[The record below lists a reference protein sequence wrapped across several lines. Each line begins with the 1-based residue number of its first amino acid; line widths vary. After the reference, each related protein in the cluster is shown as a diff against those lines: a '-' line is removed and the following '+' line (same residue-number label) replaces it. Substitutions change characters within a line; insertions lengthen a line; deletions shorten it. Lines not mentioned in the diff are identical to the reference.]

1 MTRWRWTVLSDGWTA
16 AHEGALVAGGSWRH
30 KVRIPTTAVLLEHPR
45 HGRVLFDTGYS
56 DRFFDASAR
65 WPYRLYRHATP
76 VTLTEPG
83 GVAALLVARGV
94 RPESIGH
101 VIISHWHADHIG
113 GLADFPGAAVLTHPE
128 AWASTR
134 DLAGFAALR
143 RALLPDLIPAG
154 VESRMRWLAEG
165 DDPFGDGSI
174 AVLDLPGHAVGQI
187 GVRFTGTDGR
197 PVLLAADACWLSR
210 QFRENRMP
218 HAITGVIHNQPAYRR
233 SLARLHALHRAEP
246 DLLIVPCH
254 CPETGARIETEPG
267 PP

>member
-1 MTRWRWTVLSDGWTA
+1 
-16 AHEGALVAGGSWRH
+16 
-30 KVRIPTTAVLLEHPR
+30 VRLPTTAVLLEHPQ

-56 DRFFDASAR
+56 QRFFSASAR

-83 GVAALLVARGV
+83 GIAAHLLARGIE
-94 RPESIGH
+94 PESVRH
-101 VIISHWHADHIG
+101 VIVSHWHADHIG

-134 DLAGFAALR
+134 GLAGFGALR
-143 RALLPDLIPAG
+143 RALLPELIPAG
-154 VESRMRWLAEG
+154 VESRMGWLAEG
-165 DDPFGDGSI
+165 DDPFDDGSM

-187 GVRFTGTDGR
+187 GVRFTDTDGR
-197 PVLLAADACWLSR
+197 PILLAADACWLSR

-218 HAITGVIHNQPAYRR
+218 HAITGVIHDQKAYRR
-233 SLARLHALHRAEP
+233 SLSRLHALHRAEP

-254 CPETGARIETEPG
+254 CPETGARIASEPE
-267 PP
+267 PL